1 MALGGLARRRIA
13 VTIVALI
20 LLTPLVI
27 GRALNSPR
35 FQNRALQ
42 FIAEHTPWKIA
53 ATSIQFSLWDSSI
66 TVVGLDMTQQKTHH
80 HLQVGNF
87 KIQLNPWLAT
97 IAQLGIRSFEADKIV
112 LDLSHGEP
120 PGPKD
125 SERLNWSRI
134 LLLKNLKI
142 SRALFTDITVLLPK
156 DKQIRATT
164 MGLAFVPTLLRH
176 INLTLNIKDVKLQ
189 TGDTITTTVDR
200 VYLRGETN
208 VSNWQDAA
216 PYLNDIEGSLKVD
229 DAILGDNTINYLRT
243 TIDYKDLRFEMGK
256 LDMLLNSDQIT
267 GDAFL
272 DLRKEQY
279 AATIDIPQ
287 PIELRGNWDK
297 EGAISLGGT
306 IQGEIHVEGE
316 KFNPKEGSGKFD
328 IAITQVPKKSLG
340 TSVPL
345 QVAAKGHWG
354 KGQLSIDPSTVKI
367 QEGSIQLSGKVDL
380 EPTSMSIPFTVHNV
394 PLAPVFGRFND
405 ENFHPIAGVASGQ
418 GTIRG
423 WGKTFVVD
431 GTADVTN
438 AAYTPMVV
446 ERAHVLVKATTDKLT
461 LNGDVYQGGRAS
473 GRCDMSVTFS
483 HQSGKGTDI
492 LDLKASLDRHNL
504 APTMKAFDWTG
515 IATATYEI
523 HGPTGRYTATG
534 RATITNGE
542 FSSIPY
548 KSVTTS
554 VRMVPKQVVFENGT
568 IEIPRLP
575 ITTLSQPITLRFSP
589 GMFTFDG
596 HPTSQLSLRGK
607 YRYIGKLWQVDEI
620 AYTDKQH
627 SDWRVVFSGTSANSN
642 LNMHVRGVADAA
654 FLNLMRETF
663 RDVTGP
669 ATIDGTLRGPTSNP
683 AAVGTVTLKD
693 NTLLLRASPY
703 RAENLQGTLRFNGH
717 EIRFENVRGNIEDG
731 TFTVAGFARFER
743 YSIGNF
749 DLKFD
754 GKDIRYAAMGGALRL
769 EMDTDL
775 TWVGNPKRSL
785 LSGDMVIQSGLYTRN
800 FNIFDQ
806 LTGARTPPV
815 LPTESIESVAS
826 LGLNLRIR
834 NNGEIRIRNN
844 AANVALNAAV
854 TVTGTEAKPNVVG
867 VIQAEDGT
875 LSYVGLRFN
884 VARGLVEYRGNLD
897 NPYIEF
903 VGDRD
908 IFSAADQNY
917 LVTLTL
923 SGPLNNLKYDL
934 SSNPPQDR
942 ASLISLLMT
951 GSTPESIRTRPG
963 AGLSGSQ
970 YAAGQVG
977 AVLAAPL
984 ASALYLDTVRL
995 ESGTTTS
1002 LLSNTVAPAATP
1014 GAQRLYLGKRLS
1026 DRLNLAFSTDVGG
1039 TNPQQSIVAE
1049 YTLTDYLLIKGG
1061 QSSNQNF
1068 GFNFTLRF
1076 RERE

>member
-1 MALGGLARRRIA
+1 MALGGLTRRRIA
-13 VTIVALI
+13 VTIVALF
-20 LLTPLVI
+20 LLTPLI
-27 GRALNSPR
+27 AGRAINSPR
-35 FQNRALQ
+35 FQNQMLALL
-42 FIAEHTPWKIA
+42 AEHTPWKIVA
-53 ATSIQFSLWDSSI
+53 KSIQVSLWRSSI
-66 TVVGLDMTQQKTHH
+66 TVVGLDMEQQKTHH
-80 HLQVGNF
+80 HLQISHL
-87 KIQLNPWLAT
+87 KIKLNPWLAT
-97 IAQLGIRSFEADKIV
+97 IAQLGVSDLDADGIV

-142 SRALFTDITVLLPK
+142 SRALFTDITVLLPEGK
-156 DKQIRATT
+156 RLHTNSL
-164 MGLAFVPTLLRH
+164 GLAFVPTLLRQ
-176 INLTLNIKDVKLQ
+176 INLTLNVRGTELR
-189 TGDTITTTVDR
+189 TGDATTATVDKF
-200 VYLRGETN
+200 YLRGETN

-216 PYLNDIEGSLKVD
+216 PYLNDIEGDLKID

-243 TIDYKDLRFEMGK
+243 KVDYKDLRFEMGK
-256 LDMLLNSDQIT
+256 LDMLLNSQQIT
-267 GDAFL
+267 GDGFL
-272 DLRKEQY
+272 DVKRQRYL
-279 AATIDIPQ
+279 AHVDIPQ
-287 PIELRGNWDK
+287 PIEFRGNWDT
-297 EGAISLGGT
+297 EGAISMGGT
-306 IQGEIHVEGE
+306 IQGKIHVEGE
-316 KFNPKEGSGKFD
+316 KFDPKEGSGKLD
-328 IAITQVPKKSLG
+328 IAITQVPKKSLA

-345 QVAAKGHWG
+345 QLSAKGHWD

-367 QEGSIQLSGKVDL
+367 QDGTIQLSGKVDL
-380 EPTSMSIPFTVHNV
+380 APTQMNIPFTVHNV
-394 PLAPVFGRFND
+394 PVAPVFGRFND
-405 ENFHPIAGVASGQ
+405 DSFHPIAGVANGQ

-431 GTADVTN
+431 GVADVTN
-438 AAYTPMVV
+438 AAYIPMVV
-446 ERAHVLVKATTDKLT
+446 ERAHVVVKATTDKLT

-515 IATATYEI
+515 IATANYEI

-534 RATITNGE
+534 RATITDGQ
-542 FSSIPY
+542 FVSIPY

-554 VRMVPKQVVFENGT
+554 VRMIPRQVVFEGGT
-568 IEIPRLP
+568 ISIPRLP
-575 ITTLSQPITLRFSP
+575 VTTLTQPITLHFSP

-596 HPTSQLSLRGK
+596 RPTPQLSLRGK

-620 AYTDKQH
+620 AYTDKQN
-627 SDWRVVFSGTSANSN
+627 SDWRLVISGTSANSN
-642 LNMHVRGVADAA
+642 LNAHVRGVADAA

-669 ATIDGTLRGPTSNP
+669 ATIDATLRGHTSNP
-683 AAVGTVTLKD
+683 AVVGTVTLRD

-717 EIRFENVRGNIEDG
+717 DVRFENVRGNIEDG
-731 TFTVAGFARFER
+731 TFTVGGFARFER

-749 DLKFD
+749 ELKLD

-775 TWVGNPKRSL
+775 TWTGTPKRSL
-785 LSGDMVIQSGLYTRN
+785 LSGDMIIQSGLYTRN

-806 LTGARTPPV
+806 LTGSRTPPV

-844 AANVALNAAV
+844 AANVALGASI

-867 VIQAEDGT
+867 IIQAEDGT
-875 LSYVGLRFN
+875 LNYVGLRFN

-908 IFSAADQNY
+908 IFSTADQNY

-942 ASLISLLMT
+942 TSLISLLMT
-951 GSTPESIRTRPG
+951 GSTPEEIRTRPG
-963 AGLSGSQ
+963 AGVSGSQ

-995 ESGTTTS
+995 ESGITTS
-1002 LLSNTVAPAATP
+1002 LLNNTVSPATTP

-1049 YTLTDYLLIKGG
+1049 YMLTDYLLIKGG